1 MENKEITMEQKIEE
15 ALDKF
20 RPFLQND
27 GGNIKFEK
35 FEDGITYVSFKGA
48 CTHCPMQSATL
59 NTGIKELLVN
69 EIEGIIDV
77 VSI

>member
-1 MENKEITMEQKIEE
+1 MENKNIEQKIEQ

-35 FEDGITYVSFKGA
+35 FEDGIVYVSFKGA
-48 CTHCPMQSATL
+48 CVGCPMQSATL
-59 NTGIKELLVN
+59 NNGIKELLIN
-69 EIEGIIDV
+69 EVEGVTDV
-77 VSI
+77 ISI